1 MEDDILKAALAP
13 GDQCLSLDQVGRY
26 ADGTLDRQEQRT
38 AARHLAH
45 CLTCQAELA
54 LMQAITAAEPAATR
68 RRARFRLSSS
78 LFPMAAAAA
87 VVLTLV
93 AAGSFYLLPQRAPK
107 LPGSVTID
115 SDVTRSPALAVRS
128 PIGDQ
133 QEAPRR
139 FEWRAVDRAVRYT
152 VRLLEVDR
160 REVWA
165 TSTPA
170 TAADVPSGVQAV
182 LVPGRAFVWEVTA
195 YDTAGRVLS
204 ESGQQSFRIVSR

>member
-26 ADGTLDRQEQRT
+26 ADGTLDRQEQRA

-54 LMQAITAAEPAATR
+54 LMQAITAEPAATR
-68 RRARFRLSSS
+68 RRSRFRLSSS
-78 LFPMAAAAA
+78 LFPMAAGAA

-93 AAGSFYLLPQRAPK
+93 AASSFYLLPQRAPK
-107 LPGSVTID
+107 LPASVAID
-115 SDVTRSPALAVRS
+115 TDVTRSLALAVRS
-128 PIGDQ
+128 PLGDQ

-195 YDTAGRVLS
+195 YDTAGRILS